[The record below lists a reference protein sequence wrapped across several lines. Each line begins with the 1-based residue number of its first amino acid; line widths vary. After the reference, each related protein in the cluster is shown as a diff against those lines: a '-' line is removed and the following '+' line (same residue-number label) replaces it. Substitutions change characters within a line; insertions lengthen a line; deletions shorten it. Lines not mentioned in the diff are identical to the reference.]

1 MISITYKYSYPVS
14 KNKIPNK
21 ETLPVGMKK
30 MKDLGLFN
38 VMFEIDLGNSVW
50 DFESYSIEKFIQLL
64 KVGDLCIIN
73 DLSNI
78 MHHTL
83 NRRKY
88 HYCENMQMHW
98 TLTLTDQRE
107 TEMFN
112 RRV

>member
-1 MISITYKYSYPVS
+1 
-14 KNKIPNK
+14 
-21 ETLPVGMKK
+21 MKK

-73 DLSNI
+73 DLSNK
-78 MHHTL
+78 MHHML
-83 NRRKY
+83 NTRKY
-88 HYCENMQMHW
+88 HSCENMQMHW
-98 TLTLTDQRE
+98 TFTLTDQRE

-112 RRV
+112 RAEQSGC